1 MNCTF
6 TKKNWMKHLLQ
17 WGVLIAIIIF
27 LTKVFGTKTS
37 DPESYC
43 PMGGLETLATYL
55 VRGSMACSMTMVQIM
70 MGAILALGVIL
81 FGRLFCSYLCPLG
94 LVNELF
100 YRLRRKLK
108 IKAIRIAN
116 GSIGDKILRI
126 VKYALLFW
134 IFYMTLSTSELFCKN
149 FDPYYAFA
157 TGFKGEITLWMSL
170 IAIGLLILGSLVV
183 DMFWCKYICPL
194 GAASNIFKFALWSVG
209 LILIYAIFAMIGV
222 NIPWIYLL
230 LALCLMGYL
239 LEILCGRKPK
249 LNPQLLKVVRNTDKC
264 TNCKVCETRC
274 PYHISISD
282 YNKVS
287 NVDCTLCGECVAACK
302 PEALTITK
310 CKCGKY
316 LPFIIVI
323 VLFFIALY
331 LGNKTELPTIDMK
344 WNTEQ
349 VEGVDLKT
357 MEMTGLK
364 SVKCYGS
371 SMAFKAKLERIP
383 GVYGV
388 KTFVKRHV
396 ATITYD
402 PAQIDE
408 DGILK
413 ATFTPTVFRIS
424 SPTADVTTLKV
435 VTIRTENMY
444 DRMDPNYLG
453 MQLRYTDKKFYGLE
467 TEFAC
472 PLIVRIYM
480 HPDETYDKAFFEEIV
495 EKEVLLIPKA
505 NGENTEIP
513 CNYKFVKLEEGTDS
527 IALRP
532 YLERMFKGF
541 KAEFDERVTEY
552 AGKPQEILE
561 FTDQNYEKPIILN
574 SMPFLSNWMSQQ
586 EGVISVSLILNEDN
600 MPAIRIQYAKGVTT
614 GAKLRD
620 IINQPEWT
628 IVYKEGP
635 KQTSARMNFEQEGTI
650 IPIQ

>member
-1 MNCTF
+1 MNCQF

-55 VRGSMACSMTMVQIM
+55 VNGSMACSMTMVQIM

-81 FGRLFCSYLCPLG
+81 FGRLFCSYVCPLG

-108 IKAIRIAN
+108 ITAIRIAN
-116 GSIGDKILRI
+116 GSVADKVLRI
-126 VKYALLFW
+126 IKYALLFW
-134 IFYMTLSTSELFCKN
+134 IFYMTLSSSELFCKN

-170 IAIGLLILGSLVV
+170 IAIGVLFLGSLLV

-194 GAASNIFKFALWSVG
+194 GAASNIFKFTLWSLG
-209 LILIYAIFAMIGV
+209 LILIYAILALLGI
-222 NIPWIYLL
+222 NIPWVYLL
-230 LALCLMGYL
+230 IVLCLAGYL

-249 LNPQLLKVVRNTDKC
+249 LNPQLLKVVRNEEKC
-264 TNCKVCETRC
+264 TNCKVCEKRC
-274 PYHISISD
+274 PYHIAISE

-310 CKCGKY
+310 CKSGKY
-316 LPFIIVI
+316 LPAIIVV
-323 VLFFIALY
+323 VLFFLALY
-331 LGNKTELPTIDMK
+331 LGSKTELPTIDVK

-349 VEGVDLKT
+349 TEGITLKT
-357 MEMTGLK
+357 MEMTGLN

-371 SMAFKAKLERIP
+371 SMAFKAKLERIK

-396 ATITYD
+396 AVITYD

-408 DGILK
+408 EGILK
-413 ATFTPTVFRIS
+413 ATYTPTVFRIN
-424 SPTADVTTLKV
+424 SPEQDVTFLKII
-435 VTIRTENMY
+435 TIRTENMY

-453 MQLRYTDKKFYGLE
+453 MQFRNTGKKYYGLE

-480 HPDETYDKAFFEEIV
+480 HPDETYDKDFLKGVV
-495 EKEVLLIPKA
+495 EAKVLEMPIA
-505 NGENTEIP
+505 GGETKEIP
-513 CNYKFVKLEEGTDS
+513 CKYDFVKLEEGEDT
-527 IALRP
+527 IAIRP
-532 YLERMFKGF
+532 YLEKMFKGF
-541 KAEFDERVTEY
+541 NAEFQERIDEF
-552 AGKPQEILE
+552 AGKPQEMVE
-561 FTDQNYEKPIILN
+561 FSNQNYEKPIVLN
-574 SMPFLSNWMSQQ
+574 SMSYLSNWMSQQ
-586 EGVISVSLILNEDN
+586 DGVIGVYLVLNDEN
-600 MPAIRIQYAKGVTT
+600 MPSIRIKYAKDVTT
-614 GAKLRD
+614 GEKLRE
-620 IINQPEWT
+620 IANQPKWNIE
-628 IVYKEGP
+628 YKDGP
-635 KQTSARMNFEQEGTI
+635 KEENGRFTFEQEGKI
-650 IPIQ
+650 IPVL